1 MLLVNYIMYM
11 DIVTQTH
18 YTVLF
23 QALTEISAMQFKYF
37 KAHCFRHSSAQQEMK
52 AGIHIYI
59 QSSLSH
65 LVPLDLQYHP
75 DLQEMQVPPLFWEV
89 LSLYKEEE
97 VMQKGQLNALIH
109 FLINIDKENKDMV
122 KHMAC
127 TNSALFCQGR
137 SQIVQLVK
145 KTSES
150 QGNTSTALTSTA
162 QKTSKEMIKL
172 CMQTKY
178 IVHTAP
184 QIPSYFGPRVEMAC
198 DRDWFLLAN
207 KTHFNLGL
215 AHFRQFRASYS

>member
-11 DIVTQTH
+11 DIITHTH

-23 QALTEISAMQFKYF
+23 QALLEISGMQFKYF

-145 KTSES
+145 KTSE
-150 QGNTSTALTSTA
+150 
-162 QKTSKEMIKL
+162 K
-172 CMQTKY
+172 
-178 IVHTAP
+178 
-184 QIPSYFGPRVEMAC
+184 PR
-198 DRDWFLLAN
+198 
-207 KTHFNLGL
+207 KH
-215 AHFRQFRASYS
+215 